1 MKVDLGWLSEWI
13 DLPSSVGALVDRLT
27 FAGLEIEGIE
37 RTGPDLA
44 GIRVGHVVERR
55 QHPNADRLSL
65 CRVDLGDGEPIDIV
79 CGAPNVASDQKVAV
93 ALSGMTLPDGT
104 KLKKSKIRGVVSNG
118 MICSERELALSDEHE
133 GILVLETDAP
143 PGTPLCDVLPAGDAV
158 LDVEITPNRGDWA
171 SILGI
176 AREVRAHFGGELRV
190 PSCETDEDG
199 AEAADAIQ
207 IEIEDGAGCHRYAGR
222 VVRGIRV
229 GPSPEW
235 VRRKLEASGLRS
247 INNVVDVTNLVLLEF
262 GQPLHA
268 FDLPSLRGER
278 VIVRRARKGEKLAT
292 LDGQTRELDA
302 DDLVI
307 ADAERAIAVAGV
319 MGGAETEVREPTTD
333 ILIESAHFD
342 PSSVRRTARRLGLS
356 TDASYRFERGVDRDG
371 IERAADRCARLI
383 AELAGG
389 AIAPGRV
396 VALGNAP
403 PATLEVELDPERA
416 NRLLGTSLS
425 TEDTAAILGRADLPA
440 TQGADGRLVCRVP
453 SYRNDVH
460 APEDLIE
467 EVARVY
473 GYEAIPTTLPEG
485 KLSEVHAPRT
495 RPVLER
501 ARDSLCAS
509 GLVEIMCFPVQQ
521 AADPERLRLDPS
533 DPRARPL
540 RLENPIAEDEAGM
553 RTSLVPTV
561 LRTVR
566 LNLSRQ
572 AERVRVFEA
581 GNAFL
586 PRGPGELPDERLWV
600 VAAITAGE
608 GETLWDATG
617 TAPLFFE
624 AKGIVEQLLT
634 DLRIEAT
641 LVPGAPEPYLHPGES
656 NAIVVGSERIGSVGK
671 LHPETAAR
679 FEIDVPCALLEL
691 ELERLP
697 ELPQRPIRYRE
708 VSRQPRVRRDLA
720 YLFERDR
727 PAGELIE
734 AIRKTGGGSLVSVA
748 LFDRYEGKG
757 IPEGK
762 VSLGFRLVFQRP
774 DRTLT
779 DSEVNKQMDRVERM
793 LAGKFE
799 GVRR

>member
-1 MKVDLGWLSEWI
+1 MKVDLGWLAEWI
-13 DLPSSVGALVDRLT
+13 DLPSSVQELVDRLT
-27 FAGLEIEGIE
+27 FAGLEIEDIE

-44 GIRVGHVVERR
+44 GVRVGHVVERL

-65 CRVDLGDGEPIDIV
+65 CRVDVGEGEPVEIV

-93 ALSGMTLPDGT
+93 ALNGTTLPDGT
-104 KLKKSKIRGVVSNG
+104 KLKRSKIRGVVSNG

-143 PGTPLCDVLPAGDAV
+143 PGTPLCEVVSAGDVV

-171 SILGI
+171 SMLGI
-176 AREVRAHFGGELRV
+176 AREVRAHYGGDLRL
-190 PSCETDEDG
+190 PDCDIDESGTD
-199 AEAADAIQ
+199 ASSSVQ
-207 IEIEDGAGCHRYAGR
+207 IEIEDREGCHRYAGR

-229 GPSPEW
+229 GPSPDW
-235 VRRKLEASGLRS
+235 VRRKLEAAGLRS
-247 INNVVDVTNLVLLEF
+247 INNIVDATNLVLLEL

-268 FDLPSLRGER
+268 FDLPTLRGGR
-278 VIVRRARKGEKLAT
+278 VIVRRAAQGEKLVT
-292 LDGQTRELDA
+292 LDGQTQSLDSE
-302 DDLVI
+302 DLVI

-333 ILIESAHFD
+333 ILIESAHFE
-342 PSSVRRTARRLGLS
+342 PSRVRKTARRLGLS
-356 TDASYRFERGVDRDG
+356 TDASYRFERGVDREG

-383 AELAGG
+383 SELAGG
-389 AIAPGRV
+389 AVAPGRV
-396 VALGNAP
+396 VALANP
-403 PATLEVELDPERA
+403 PAATTEVELEPERV
-416 NRLLGTSLS
+416 NRLLGTSLGREEIES
-425 TEDTAAILGRADLPA
+425 ILARADLPA
-440 TQGADGRLVCRVP
+440 TPGPDGRLICRVP

-473 GYEAIPTTLPEG
+473 GYEAIPTTLPDG
-485 KLSEVHAPRT
+485 RLTDVHVPRT

-509 GLVEIMCFPVQQ
+509 GLVEVMCFPVQH

-533 DPRARPL
+533 DARFRPL
-540 RLENPIAEDEAGM
+540 CLENPLVEDEAGL
-553 RTSLVPTV
+553 RTSLIPTL

-572 AERVRVFEA
+572 AERVRIFEV

-586 PRGPGELPDERLWV
+586 PRASGELPEERAWV
-600 VAAITAGE
+600 AAAITAGE
-608 GETLWDATG
+608 GGTIWDSSVDT
-617 TAPLFFE
+617 PLFFE
-624 AKGIVEQLLT
+624 AKGIVEQLLA
-634 DLRIEAT
+634 DLRVEAT
-641 LVPGAPEPYLHPGES
+641 LAPGAAEPYLHPGES
-656 NAIVVGSERIGSVGK
+656 NAIEAGRERIGSVGT

-679 FEIDVPCALLEL
+679 FEIDLPCALLEL
-691 ELERLP
+691 EVERLP
-697 ELPQRPIRYRE
+697 DLPRRDIRYQE
-708 VSRQPRVRRDLA
+708 VSRQPQARRDLA
-720 YLFERDR
+720 YLFARDR
-727 PAGELIE
+727 PAGELID
-734 AIRKTGGGSLVSVA
+734 AIRQTGGASLVSVA

-779 DSEVNKQMDRVERM
+779 DAEVNKQMDRVERM
-793 LAGKFE
+793 LTARFE